1 LVEHPAGKFRAV
13 VDPQAL
19 RLAARAD
26 ELIKN
31 LDHLEGPEVCS
42 RSYRKRVL
50 IGTTGNG
57 SSPHISGVYLEK
69 TLGISATMVHC
80 RGAAPALQALM
91 GRQIDILFVRYRT
104 LSHRSERKPLRLMRS
119 PRKIH

>member
-1 LVEHPAGKFRAV
+1 MPEKIAPRMDQLLGSR
-13 VDPQAL
+13 PQAL

-69 TLGISATMVHC
+69 TLGISATMVPY

-91 GRQIDILFVRYRT
+91 GG
-104 LSHRSERKPLRLMRS
+104 RSTFFSSGIERS
-119 PRKIH
+119 PTAQSENR